1 MISLGTAASNLMLV
15 ALGDP
20 YHPGQH
26 SALNPASPQAGHIEW
41 LYWLIFWILAIVFVL
56 VMATLT
62 AAARKSVTPVREIL
76 DISRENPGDKGAA
89 WAVGTAIGITV
100 ITLLVILVV
109 SIVTGKRVEAVPLK
123 SSVTIRVRGHQWW
136 WEITYPNSEPY
147 LTVTTANEIHVP
159 TGRPIVV
166 LTDSADVIH
175 SLWAPSIAGK
185 RDLLPGIPTS
195 FSFQVDK
202 PGIYHGQCA
211 EFCGLQHAHMGFAII
226 AESPEQFSAWYEQQL
241 KPAAEPTNAEATR
254 GRDVFLTHACVMCHT
269 IRGTTAGSHYGPDLT
284 HIASREMI
292 AAETLPNVPGALA
305 GWILDPQQVK
315 PGNHMAPNIL
325 APDDLQAVI
334 AYLQSL
340 Q

>member
-1 MISLGTAASNLMLV
+1 
-15 ALGDP
+15 
-20 YHPGQH
+20 
-26 SALNPASPQAGHIEW
+26 
-41 LYWLIFWILAIVFVL
+41 
-56 VMATLT
+56 
-62 AAARKSVTPVREIL
+62 
-76 DISRENPGDKGAA
+76 
-89 WAVGTAIGITV
+89 
-100 ITLLVILVV
+100 
-109 SIVTGKRVEAVPLK
+109 
-123 SSVTIRVRGHQWW
+123 
-136 WEITYPNSEPY
+136 
-147 LTVTTANEIHVP
+147 
-159 TGRPIVV
+159 
-166 LTDSADVIH
+166 
-175 SLWAPSIAGK
+175 
-185 RDLLPGIPTS
+185 
-195 FSFQVDK
+195 
-202 PGIYHGQCA
+202 
-211 EFCGLQHAHMGFAII
+211 MGFAII

>member
-1 MISLGTAASNLMLV
+1 MIALSTTTSNLTL
-15 ALGDP
+15 AILGDP
-20 YHPGQH
+20 YHAGQH
-26 SALNPASPQAGHIEW
+26 AALNPASGQAAHIEW
-41 LYWLIFWILAIVFVL
+41 LYWLLFWILAIVFVL

-62 AAARKSVTPVREIL
+62 AAARKSVTPVQEIL
-76 DISRENPGDKGAA
+76 DISRENPGDEGAA
-89 WAVGTAIGITV
+89 WAVGTAVGVTV
-100 ITLLVILVV
+100 VTLLVVLVASV
-109 SIVTGKRVEAVPLK
+109 VTGKRVEAVPLNN
-123 SSVTIRVRGHQWW
+123 SVTIQVRGHQWW

-159 TGRPIVV
+159 VGRPIVV
-166 LTDSADVIH
+166 LTDSGDVIH
-175 SLWAPSIAGK
+175 SLWAPNIAGK

-211 EFCGLQHAHMGFAII
+211 EFCGLQHAQMGFAII
-226 AESPEQFSAWYEQQL
+226 AESLDQFSAWYRQQL
-241 KPAAEPTNAEATR
+241 KPAAEPANEAEAR

-269 IRGTTAGSHYGPDLT
+269 IRGTTAGSRYGPDLT
-284 HIASREMI
+284 HIASRDMI

-305 GWILDPQQVK
+305 GWILDPQGVK

-325 APDDLQAVI
+325 APDDLQALI

-340 Q
+340 H